1 MDQEQEAVM
10 RMMVLA
16 SLAFAA
22 VSGTDGAL
30 AQAYPSRPMTI
41 ICPFPA
47 GSPVDTVARI
57 VSERMK
63 ASLGQPFVI
72 DNITGAGGTIGVA
85 RAARGA
91 PDGYTISLGNFS
103 SHVVAGAIYPVPYD
117 ALKDL
122 EPVALL
128 ASNPQLIVSTN
139 ALPARGLP
147 DLVAWLQASPGKA
160 SAGTAG
166 PGSISHVAGVFFQK
180 ATNTQFQFVPYRGV
194 NQAQLDLIGGRI
206 DLMFDQA
213 ASALPSVRAGKVKAH
228 AVTSRS
234 RLPSAPDIPTVEEAG
249 MPELAM
255 SVWSALWLP
264 KGTPKDI
271 IAKLNAAAME
281 AIADPTVRNR
291 LSEFGLDVPPH
302 DQQTPEALAVLHKS
316 EIEKWWPIIKAAS
329 IRID

>member
-1 MDQEQEAVM
+1 MQ
-10 RMMVLA
+10 MMVLA

-22 VSGTDGAL
+22 VSGTDSAL
-30 AQAYPSRPMTI
+30 AQAYPSRPITI

-63 ASLGQPFVI
+63 ASLSQPFVI
-72 DNITGAGGTIGVA
+72 ENVTGAGGTIGVA
-85 RAARGA
+85 RVARAA
-91 PDGYTISLGNFS
+91 PDGYTVSLGNFS
-103 SHVVAGAIYPVPYD
+103 SHVIAGAVYPVQYD

-139 ALPARGLP
+139 ALPARGLQ
-147 DLVAWLQASPGKA
+147 DLVAWLQANPGKA

-166 PGSISHVAGVFFQK
+166 PGSISHVAGVAFQK

-213 ASALPSVRAGKVKAH
+213 TSALPSVRAGKVKAY

-234 RLPSAPDIPTVEEAG
+234 RLPSSPDIPTVEEAG
-249 MPELAM
+249 MPGLVM

-271 IAKLNAAAME
+271 VAKLNAAAME
-281 AIADPTVRNR
+281 AIADPIVRDR
-291 LSEFGLDVPPH
+291 LSEFGLDVPPR

-329 IRID
+329 IKID

>member
-1 MDQEQEAVM
+1 M
-10 RMMVLA
+10 RIVALA

-22 VSGTDGAL
+22 VSGTDSAL
-30 AQAYPSRPMTI
+30 AQAYPSRPITI
-41 ICPFPA
+41 ICPFPG
-47 GSPVDTVARI
+47 GSPVDTIARI

-63 ASLGQPFVI
+63 VSLGQPFVI
-72 DNITGAGGTIGVA
+72 ENVTGAGGTIGVA
-85 RAARGA
+85 RATRAA
-91 PDGYTISLGNFS
+91 PDGYTVSLGNFS
-103 SHVVAGAIYPVPYD
+103 SHVIAGAVYPVQYD

-122 EPVALL
+122 DPVALL
-128 ASNPQLIVSTN
+128 ASNPQIIVSTN
-139 ALPARGLP
+139 AFPAGGLQ
-147 DLVAWLQASPGKA
+147 DLVAWLRANPGKA

-213 ASALPSVRAGKVKAH
+213 ASAVPSVRAGKVTAH

-249 MPELAM
+249 MPGLVM

-271 IAKLNAAAME
+271 IAKFNAAAME
-281 AIADPTVRNR
+281 ATADPTVRNR
-291 LSEFGLDVPPH
+291 LSEFGLDVPPD
-302 DQQTPEALAVLHKS
+302 DQQTPEALATLHKS
-316 EIEKWWPIIKAAS
+316 EIEKWWPIVKAAS
-329 IRID
+329 IKID

>member
-1 MDQEQEAVM
+1 M
-10 RMMVLA
+10 RIIALA

-22 VSGTDGAL
+22 VSGTDIAL
-30 AQAYPSRPMTI
+30 AQAYPSRPITI
-41 ICPFPA
+41 ICPFPG
-47 GSPVDTVARI
+47 GSPVDTIARI

-63 ASLGQPFVI
+63 VSLGQPFVI
-72 DNITGAGGTIGVA
+72 ENVTGAGGTIGVA
-85 RAARGA
+85 RAARAA
-91 PDGYTISLGNFS
+91 PDGYTVSLGNFS
-103 SHVVAGAIYPVPYD
+103 SHVIAGAVYPVQYD
-117 ALKDL
+117 VLKDL
-122 EPVALL
+122 DPVALL
-128 ASNPQLIVSTN
+128 ASNPQIIVSTN
-139 ALPARGLP
+139 ALPARGLQ
-147 DLVAWLQASPGKA
+147 DLVAWLRANPGKA

-213 ASALPSVRAGKVKAH
+213 ASAVPSVRAGKVTAH

-249 MPELAM
+249 MPGLVM

-271 IAKLNAAAME
+271 IAKFNAAAME

-291 LSEFGLDVPPH
+291 LNEFGLDVPPN
-302 DQQTPEALAVLHKS
+302 DQQTPEALATLHKS
-316 EIEKWWPIIKAAS
+316 EIEKWWPIVKAAS
-329 IRID
+329 IKID

>member
-1 MDQEQEAVM
+1 M
-10 RMMVLA
+10 RMIILA

-22 VSGTDGAL
+22 VCGTDSAR
-30 AQAYPSRPMTI
+30 AQAYPSRPITI
-41 ICPFPA
+41 VSPFPA

-63 ASLGQPFVI
+63 TSLGQAVVI
-72 DNITGAGGTIGVA
+72 DNVAGAGGTIGVA
-85 RAARGA
+85 RAARAA
-91 PDGYTISLGNFS
+91 PDGYTVSLGNFS
-103 SHVVAGAIYPVPYD
+103 SHVVASAVYLLQYD
-117 ALKDL
+117 VLKDF
-122 EPVALL
+122 EPVALP

-139 ALPARGLP
+139 ALPATGLRG
-147 DLVAWLQASPGKA
+147 LVAWLQANPGKA

-194 NQAQLDLIGGRI
+194 NQAQHDLIGGQI

-213 ASALPSVRAGKVKAH
+213 PSALASVRAGKIKAH
-228 AVTSRS
+228 AVTSHA
-234 RLPSAPDIPTVEEAG
+234 RLASAPDIPTVEEAG
-249 MPELAM
+249 MPQLVM

-271 IAKLNAAAME
+271 VAKLNAAARE

-291 LSEFGLDVPPH
+291 LSEFGLDVPPG

-329 IRID
+329 IRVD